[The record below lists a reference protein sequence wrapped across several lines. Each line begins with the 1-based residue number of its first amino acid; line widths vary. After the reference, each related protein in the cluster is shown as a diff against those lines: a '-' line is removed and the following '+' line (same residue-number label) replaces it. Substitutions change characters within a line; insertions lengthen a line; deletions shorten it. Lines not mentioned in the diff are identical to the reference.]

1 MERVNAVIE
10 GDTCYCEKLAV
21 HSTYP
26 GTGPNAGRKMS
37 RCPFWP
43 DGCGY
48 MFWIDDPLEPRS
60 AAVLTEMTKE
70 MSDLIWEH
78 YFTKEK
84 IREKH
89 DEEFERLKGKNKG
102 EEKCYCDKV
111 VVSRVWRDNGPDAG
125 RRMMQCPDGP
135 NGCGYI
141 FWLEDRHESRAA
153 EVISKLSNEI
163 SDLKWSQAV
172 EVTNMETK
180 HAEKLKK
187 MKKTMR
193 GHGSRW
199 DDEN

>member
-37 RCPFWP
+37 QCPFWP

-60 AAVLTEMTKE
+60 TAVLTQITRE

-78 YFTKEK
+78 YFAKEK

-89 DEEFERLKGKNKG
+89 EKEFERLEGKIKG
-102 EEKCYCDKV
+102 EGSSTKKC
-111 VVSRVWRDNGPDAG
+111 
-125 RRMMQCPDGP
+125 
-135 NGCGYI
+135 
-141 FWLEDRHESRAA
+141 
-153 EVISKLSNEI
+153 
-163 SDLKWSQAV
+163 
-172 EVTNMETK
+172 
-180 HAEKLKK
+180 
-187 MKKTMR
+187 
-193 GHGSRW
+193 
-199 DDEN
+199 

>member
-1 MERVNAVIE
+1 MEPVA
-10 GDTCYCEKLAV
+10 L
-21 HSTYP
+21 
-26 GTGPNAGRKMS
+26 
-37 RCPFWP
+37 
-43 DGCGY
+43 
-48 MFWIDDPLEPRS
+48 
-60 AAVLTEMTKE
+60 
-70 MSDLIWEH
+70 
-78 YFTKEK
+78 
-84 IREKH
+84 
-89 DEEFERLKGKNKG
+89 
-102 EEKCYCDKV
+102 EKCYCDKV

-193 GHGSRW
+193 GQGSRW
-199 DDEN
+199 DDQN